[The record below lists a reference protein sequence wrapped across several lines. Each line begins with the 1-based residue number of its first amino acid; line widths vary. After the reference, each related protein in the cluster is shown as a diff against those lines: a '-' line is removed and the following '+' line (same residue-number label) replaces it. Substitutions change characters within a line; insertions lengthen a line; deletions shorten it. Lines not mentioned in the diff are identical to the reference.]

1 MGLRKLLLVR
11 VGKAAALLALA
22 MPLAILPAPGANA
35 LDPHRSIA
43 QYKHTRWTVTGG
55 APPLIFALAQ
65 GRDGYLWIGSS
76 IGLYRFDGA
85 AFEKVALAPPN
96 TDAQRISALL
106 AARDG
111 TIWAGYGNGK
121 IATYRDGVLRLDRSV
136 PRHDA
141 YVMNF
146 AQTADGAVWVAVGRP
161 ERALLRHYRGRWQEV
176 GVDWALPPEWLIDI
190 FAARDGSLWVTTVQS
205 VLVLR
210 KGSRRFERV
219 GTPHGHASVSQDPAG
234 RIWLSDD
241 RGTRILSGQSAAG
254 LADIIFPTPGAKR
267 NFRARFDRDGNLWG
281 ANADGLFRLRSPVVF
296 RDRSPASVAG
306 QVERFMAKDGLTSDS
321 TVPILEDREG
331 NMWVGTSLGLD
342 RFRTANVVVELGL
355 TKAPTWGFILH
366 AASDG
371 SVYLGTADAVYRVP
385 PGGTPQPIARQVP
398 DTDAICEGGD
408 GTVWVFLRD
417 RILRVRD
424 GAATRMALPKGVTTG
439 GQQRC
444 MVDDRNVVWVNSG
457 RGGLHSYTAGQ
468 WRHYPPGA
476 NDHWASTLF
485 QDNRHRPLALL
496 KAGLLVRLD
505 QAGKPAQ
512 VLLRHDSASVSMM
525 THGRVDLFLGGSFGL
540 GRVRQ
545 GKLETANLERF
556 PWLADVSGLAETPTG
571 QTWLMTGAGIIG
583 LSSAE
588 LDRAFKDQRAAMRPV
603 VLDFEDGLPNVS
615 TRGGVNDVV
624 RGGDGR
630 LWFST
635 LDGVVWVD
643 PSRIARNP
651 LPPPVGIRSLTAQG
665 KTWREPRQLRLAK
678 GTSSLAI
685 RYAGLSLS
693 IPERV
698 RFRYRLEGVDD
709 GWVDTGNRREA
720 RYTNLGPGNYRFRV
734 IAANN
739 DGVWNETGATV
750 DFTIPPTFVQSIWF
764 KLLAVLALGL
774 LAWVA
779 YTLRLRQVTARL
791 QSRFDVRIAERER
804 IARELHDTLLQGF
817 QGLVLRFQSVANRI
831 PDGGLRA
838 SIDDALDRADA
849 VLVEGRAR
857 VRELRTGTG
866 DRDLAQALLDSAA
879 DAVEDHA
886 PRVRLTV
893 EGSPRPL
900 HPIVREEAQ
909 RIGEEAIRNAVRHAR
924 AEEIELLLTYGRRDL
939 QMIVRD
945 DGIGMPATVPSNGRR
960 ADRYGLIG
968 MRERAERI
976 GGRLAVI
983 SREDRGTEVA
993 LTLPA
998 HAAYADGRRGPL
1010 DRLRAALS
1018 GKSKS

>member
-1 MGLRKLLLVR
+1 MRVR
-11 VGKAAALLALA
+11 VGKAVTLPVVTML
-22 MPLAILPAPGANA
+22 LAILLAPGANA
-35 LDPHRSIA
+35 IDPHRSLA
-43 QYKHTRWTVTGG
+43 QYKHSRWTVTGG

-65 GRDGYLWIGSS
+65 GRNGYLWIGSS
-76 IGLYRFDGA
+76 TGLYRFDGA
-85 AFEKVALAPPN
+85 TFEKIALAAPN
-96 TDAQRISALL
+96 MDAQRVSALL

-111 TIWAGYGNGK
+111 TIWAGYSNGK
-121 IATYRDGVLRLDRSV
+121 IATYREGVLRLHRSV
-136 PRHDA
+136 PVHDA

-146 AQTADGAVWVAVGRP
+146 AQTADGAVWVALGRP
-161 ERALLRHYRGRWQEV
+161 ERALLRYHNGRWLEV

-190 FAARDGSLWVTTVQS
+190 IAARDGSLWVTTVQS

-210 KGSRRFERV
+210 KGSRRFETV
-219 GTPHGHASVSQDPAG
+219 TTPQGHASISEDLAG
-234 RIWLSDD
+234 RIWMSDD
-241 RGTRILSGQSAAG
+241 WGTRVLSGRPAAG
-254 LADIIFPTPGAKR
+254 AEGITFPTPGARR

-281 ANADGLFRLRSPVVF
+281 ANGDGIFRLKSPAAL

-306 QVERFMAKDGLTSDS
+306 HVERFMASDGLTSDS

-331 NMWVGTSLGLD
+331 NIWVGTSLGLD
-342 RFRTANVVVELGL
+342 RFRTANVVVEPSL

-371 SVYLGTADAVYRVP
+371 SVYIGTADAVYRAL

-398 DTDAICEGGD
+398 DTDAICEAGD
-408 GTVWVFLRD
+408 GTVWVFMPD
-417 RILRVRD
+417 RLLRVRED
-424 GAATRMALPKGVTTG
+424 AVARMPLPEGVTTG

-444 MVDDRNVVWVNSG
+444 MVDDHNVLWVNSG
-457 RGGLHSYTAGQ
+457 RGGLHSYVAGQ
-468 WRHYPPGA
+468 WRHFPPGA
-476 NDHWASTLF
+476 NEHWASSLF
-485 QDNRHRPLALL
+485 QDNRRRPLALL

-505 QAGKPAQ
+505 RTGNPAQ
-512 VLLRHDSASVSMM
+512 VLLRHDTASISMM
-525 THGRVDLFLGGSFGL
+525 THGRRDLFLGGSFGI

-545 GKLETANLERF
+545 GRLETADSERF
-556 PWLADVSGLAETPTG
+556 PWLADVSGLAETPGG
-571 QTWLMTGAGIIG
+571 QSWLMTGAGIIG
-583 LSSAE
+583 LSSSDLE
-588 LDRAFKDQRAAMRPV
+588 RAFKDRRAAMRPL
-603 VLDFEDGLPNVS
+603 VLDFEDGLPNLP

-635 LDGVVWVD
+635 LGGVVWVD
-643 PSRIARNP
+643 PRRIVRNP
-651 LPPPVGIRSLTAQG
+651 LPPPVAIRSLTAQG
-665 KTWREPRQLRLAK
+665 RTWRDPRQLSLAK
-678 GTSSLAI
+678 GTSDLVI

-709 GWVDTGNRREA
+709 GWIDAGNRREA
-720 RYTNLGPGNYRFRV
+720 HYTNLGPGHYRFRV
-734 IAANN
+734 LAANN
-739 DGVWNETGATV
+739 DGIWNEEGATIE
-750 DFTIPPTFVQSIWF
+750 FTIPPTFIQSIWF
-764 KLLAVLALGL
+764 KLLGLLLVGL
-774 LAWVA
+774 LASGAW
-779 YTLRLRQVTARL
+779 TLRLRQVTARL
-791 QSRFDVRIAERER
+791 QNRFDVRIAERER

-838 SIDDALDRADA
+838 AIDDALDRADA

-866 DRDLAQALLDSAA
+866 DRDLAQALLDAAA
-879 DAVEDHA
+879 DVVEGDA
-886 PRVRLTV
+886 PSVQLTV

-924 AEEIELLLTYGRRDL
+924 AEEIELLLTYGRREL
-939 QMIVRD
+939 QMTVRD
-945 DGIGMPATVPSNGRR
+945 DGIGMPETVLSNGRR
-960 ADRYGLIG
+960 AGRYGLIG

-998 HAAYADGRRGPL
+998 HAAYANARRGL
-1010 DRLRAALS
+1010 FDRFRRILP
-1018 GKSKS
+1018 GKHES